1 MDTSNVDRIL
11 AAWDQVAD
19 ARPRPLVAPR
29 PAVARGGFSMTSLV
43 GLGIVATAVMVAVV
57 SLGRPAPNNGVG
69 TIPTTAPSA
78 TTSPPPIPTATPV
91 PTATPTPSA
100 TASLSAFPACG
111 ADQLAARIGSW
122 QGAAGHRIADVEL
135 TNTSQAPCVLPVW
148 TRPQL
153 VDGSGA
159 VLIDGADHASPS
171 TLTFDAG
178 TRLATLVQDGDY
190 CGPAPAAPVTVAF
203 LIGDVRVVATPV
215 SPTDTTVPPCLSS
228 PGSAG
233 TIEMQGWS
241 K

>member
-19 ARPRPLVAPR
+19 ARPRPPVAPR

-43 GLGIVATAVMVAVV
+43 GLGIVATVIMVAVV
-57 SLGRPAPNNGVG
+57 SLGRPRPDDGVG
-69 TIPTTAPSA
+69 TIPTAAPSA
-78 TTSPPPIPTATPV
+78 TASATPTVV

-100 TASLSAFPACG
+100 AASLSALPACR
-111 ADQLAARIGSW
+111 ADQLVARITSW
-122 QGAAGHRIADVEL
+122 EGAAGHRIADVEL
-135 TNTSQAPCVLPVW
+135 ANTSQAPCVVPVW

-153 VDGSGA
+153 VDGNGT
-159 VLIDGADHASPS
+159 VLIEGADQVSPS
-171 TLTFDAG
+171 TLTFVPG

-190 CGPAPAAPVTVAF
+190 CGPAPVAPVTVAF
-203 LIGDVRVVATPV
+203 LVGDVRVVATPV
-215 SPTDTTVPPCLSS
+215 TPTDTTVPPCLSS